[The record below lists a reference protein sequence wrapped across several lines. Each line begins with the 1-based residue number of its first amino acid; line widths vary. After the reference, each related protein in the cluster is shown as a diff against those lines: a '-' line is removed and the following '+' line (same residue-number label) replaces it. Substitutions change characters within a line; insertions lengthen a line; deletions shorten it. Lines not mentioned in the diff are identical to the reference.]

1 MGQVSLCG
9 TDDEDPEPKGKL
21 DTVATQPTGVATAVA
36 AGVGVVN
43 GPEGEDLDWH
53 AIDWR
58 AVEAD
63 VRRLRQRIFTAS
75 QAGDLKR
82 VRSLQKLMLRS
93 RSNTLLSV
101 RRVTEVNAGRKTAG
115 VDGEVVSI
123 PQAKAQ
129 LAEWVQRCSQPWQ
142 ARPVKRVYIVRR
154 GGALSYPQ
162 RSWEELGGSFLGL
175 MANPKSKGGRDSS
188 MPGKSRPWEGIEGV
202 RDGTRVIWQ
211 RLDCLKSNLRSVKT
225 RTRRKDAWNRC
236 RTMRRHGM

>member
-1 MGQVSLCG
+1 M
-9 TDDEDPEPKGKL
+9 TPEPKDKL
-21 DTVATQPTGVATAVA
+21 DTVTTPA
-36 AGVGVVN
+36 AGVAQAATAAVGAVN
-43 GPEGEDLDWH
+43 GPEDVPTDWLVV
-53 AIDWR
+53 DWR
-58 AVEAD
+58 QVEDD

-75 QAGDLKR
+75 QAGDLAK
-82 VRSLQKLMLRS
+82 VRNLQKLMLRS
-93 RSNTLLSV
+93 RANALASV

-115 VDGEVVSI
+115 IDGKTALG
-123 PQAKAQ
+123 PQSKAE
-129 LAEWVQRCSQPWQ
+129 LADWMQHRSAPWKPK
-142 ARPVKRVYIVRR
+142 PVKRVYIVRR

-188 MPGKSRPWEGIEGV
+188 MSEKSRPWEGIEGV

-211 RLDCLKSNLRSVKT
+211 RLDCLKPNLRSVKT

>member
-1 MGQVSLCG
+1 LDAKTVEAGGAVQPG
-9 TDDEDPEPKGKL
+9 TSAIG
-21 DTVATQPTGVATAVA
+21 A
-36 AGVGVVN
+36 VN
-43 GPEGEDLDWH
+43 GPEGEGLDWD
-53 AIDWR
+53 AVQWR
-58 AVEAD
+58 QVEDD

-75 QAGDLKR
+75 QTGDLKR
-82 VRSLQKLMLRS
+82 VRNLQKLMLRS
-93 RSNTLLSV
+93 RANALLSV

-115 VDGEVVSI
+115 VDGQVVLHPEV
-123 PQAKAQ
+123 KAE
-129 LAEWVQRCSQPWQ
+129 LAGWVQRRPDSWTPK
-142 ARPVKRVYIVRR
+142 PVKRVWIVRR

-188 MPGKSRPWEGIEGV
+188 MSEKSRPWEGIEGV

-211 RLDCLKSNLRSVKT
+211 RLDCLKPNLRLVKT